1 MAAPRPPAPA
11 RSVEALKC
19 RTNVDPKVAPRMLY
33 GGVMY
38 YFCSEQDRAAFAKDP
53 SKYALPAADQ
63 APPAHAH

>member
-1 MAAPRPPAPA
+1 
-11 RSVEALKC
+11 
-19 RTNVDPKVAPRMLY
+19 MLY